1 MHSDLLDILRV
12 FSQYKVEYLIVGGY
26 AVAFHAEPRFT
37 KDLDILVRA
46 SQENARRV
54 FQALRAFGA
63 PLSGLT
69 EKDFEQEK
77 YWYQIGTPPVRVDIL
92 MSIDGVVFDDA
103 WARRVESTIGDV
115 ETFFISRKD
124 LIATKTAAGRPQD
137 LIDVQTLIAY
147 QSEKKS
153 EE

>member
-46 SQENARRV
+46 NEENARRV

-69 EKDFEQEK
+69 EKDFEQEG
-77 YWYQIGTPPVRVDIL
+77 YWYQIGTPPSACRY
-92 MSIDGVVFDDA
+92 F
-103 WARRVESTIGDV
+103 
-115 ETFFISRKD
+115 
-124 LIATKTAAGRPQD
+124 AG
-137 LIDVQTLIAY
+137 Y
-147 QSEKKS
+147 
-153 EE
+153 

>member
-1 MHSDLLDILRV
+1 LRV
-12 FSQYKVEYLIVGGY
+12 FSQYKVEYLIIGGY

-69 EKDFEQEK
+69 EKDFEREK
-77 YWYQIGTPPVRVDIL
+77 YCYQIGAPPVRVDIL

-115 ETFFISRKD
+115 EAFFMRRLDRHQDGDGEAARSSRRSNSRCISVR
-124 LIATKTAAGRPQD
+124 
-137 LIDVQTLIAY
+137 
-147 QSEKKS
+147 
-153 EE
+153 EEVRA